1 MARNLSESSE
11 YPLVVHN
18 RTVSKSAQLAKET
31 NGRVIVADSI
41 ADLVG
46 KCDVIFTNL
55 ANDSVVKTVYGEM
68 VDALHVRDRRT
79 FSTAQITHS
88 LIGNASIAKQSIC

>member
-1 MARNLSESSE
+1 MARNLSESLGH
-11 YPLVVHN
+11 PLIVHN

-31 NGRVIVADSI
+31 NGRAVVADSI

-55 ANDSVVKTVYGEM
+55 ANDSVVRHIYGEM
-68 VDALHVRDRRT
+68 LDALHVRARRT
-79 FSTAQITHS
+79 SSTAQITRL
-88 LIGNASIAKQSIC
+88 LIGDASIEK